1 MNSFKVYAVGV
12 LARNPELVVKEEE
25 TFARFCLVGTDF
37 KEIGESVR
45 EYMTSV
51 WFVAAEPIGSVL
63 VRTCK
68 KGDQL
73 ILEARVLAN
82 NWMDRQGQK
91 QYDYAFEVTGFRYGA
106 TKGGHGS
113 PVTSRNPPSQPSIE
127 GGAEVKMEAAA
138 A

>member
-12 LARNPELVVKEEE
+12 LARNPELVVKEDE

-37 KEIGESVR
+37 KAVGEAVR
-45 EYMTSV
+45 EYVTSV
-51 WFVAAEPIGSVL
+51 WFVAPEPVGSVL

-82 NWMDRQGQK
+82 SWTDRQGQK
-91 QYDYAFEVTGFRYGA
+91 QYDYAFEVMGFRYGA
-106 TKGGHGS
+106 TKGSQGS
-113 PVTSRNPPSQPSIE
+113 SVVSRNAPSQPPVE
-127 GGAEVKMEAAA
+127 GGVTVAM
-138 A
+138 